1 MPKYKWTGGNAV
13 EMEGVRGIWIP
24 NEPVDVSGFTSAEIA
39 VLDACPGMKKVLDE
53 PKETKELKE
62 PKAKKPLGK
71 GK

>member
-13 EMEGVRGIWIP
+13 EMEGVRGIWVP
-24 NEPVDVSGFTSAEIA
+24 NQPVDVSDFTSTEIA
-39 VLDACPGMKKVLDE
+39 ILKACPGMEKIPDE
-53 PKETKELKE
+53 PKEIKELEE